1 MLGLRER
8 MEENGSAP
16 GSGEVKRSA
25 AAAADPEVVDR
36 PLRRRFAPSYKL
48 RIVEEA
54 DRCTEPGEVGRLLR
68 REGLYSSHLT
78 TWRKAAHTGSLKA
91 LSKKRGRKPER
102 NPLEEKVRK
111 LERENARLE
120 KKLEKA
126 HLIIDV
132 QGKSCRAAGI
142 EPRGRDE
149 LMKAAEELAKH
160 VGVKPACDALSVA
173 RATFYRRRR
182 PSTGHQ
188 QPRPTPARALSEKE
202 RDEVFGTLCSERF
215 VDRSPA
221 EVVATLLD
229 EDVYLCSERTMYR
242 VLASEVPVQER
253 RAQRSHPE
261 YQKPELM
268 ATGSNQVWSWDITRL
283 LGPKKWSYFYLYVI
297 LDIYSRYVVGWMVAD
312 RENSALAGRLIQ
324 QSCLKH
330 GVQPQ
335 VLILHSDRGAPMISQ
350 CTAQLLADLGVTR
363 SLSRPQVSDDNPF
376 SEAQFKTLKYHPSF
390 PGRFEDQGQAKT
402 FCRSFFRWYN
412 AEHRH
417 GGISMLTPEQV
428 HFGHADQVIA
438 RREAVLSEAW
448 AAHPDRFVSGQPK
461 PKPLPEAVW
470 INPPILSLTTQD
482 IAL

>member
-1 MLGLRER
+1 
-8 MEENGSAP
+8 MEENGIAP
-16 GSGEVKRSA
+16 LTWEGKRSA
-25 AAAADPEVVDR
+25 AAAPDAEVADKPT
-36 PLRRRFAPSYKL
+36 RRRFSPSYKL
-48 RIVEEA
+48 RVVEEA

-78 TWRKAAHTGSLKA
+78 TWRKAVRSGSLRA
-91 LSKKRGRKPER
+91 LSKRRGRKPSER
-102 NPLEEKVRK
+102 NPLEGKVRK
-111 LERENARLE
+111 LERGEHSPGAGTRQG
-120 KKLEKA
+120 A
-126 HLIIDV
+126 PDHRRP
-132 QGKSCRAAGI
+132 GKSCRAAGI

-149 LMKAAEELAKH
+149 LVKAVEALATY
-160 VGVKPACDALSVA
+160 VGVKPACDALRVA

-182 PSTGHQ
+182 PSAGHQ

-202 RDEVFGTLCSERF
+202 RDRVFDTLCSERF

-242 VLASEVPVQER
+242 VLASQVPVRER

-268 ATGSNQVWSWDITRL
+268 ATGPGQVWSWDITRL
-283 LGPKKWSYFYLYVI
+283 LGPRKWSYFYLYVI
-297 LDIYSRYVVGWMVAD
+297 MDIFSRYIVGWMVAD
-312 RENSALAGRLIQ
+312 RESSALAGRLIQ

-330 GVQPQ
+330 GVQPR
-335 VLILHSDRGAPMISQ
+335 VLTLHSDRGAPMTSQ

-428 HFGHADQVIA
+428 HFGNADQVIA
-438 RREAVLSEAW
+438 GREAVLREAW
-448 AAHPDRFVSGQPK
+448 AAHPDRFVSGEPK

-470 INPPILSLTTQD
+470 INPPTPSLTTQE

>member
-1 MLGLRER
+1 
-8 MEENGSAP
+8 
-16 GSGEVKRSA
+16 
-25 AAAADPEVVDR
+25 
-36 PLRRRFAPSYKL
+36 
-48 RIVEEA
+48 
-54 DRCTEPGEVGRLLR
+54 
-68 REGLYSSHLT
+68 
-78 TWRKAAHTGSLKA
+78 
-91 LSKKRGRKPER
+91 
-102 NPLEEKVRK
+102 
-111 LERENARLE
+111 
-120 KKLEKA
+120 
-126 HLIIDV
+126 
-132 QGKSCRAAGI
+132 
-142 EPRGRDE
+142 
-149 LMKAAEELAKH
+149 MKAAEALATY
-160 VGVKPACDALSVA
+160 VGVKPACDALRVA

-202 RDEVFGTLCSERF
+202 RDKVFDTLCSERF

-242 VLASEVPVQER
+242 VLASQVPVRER

-268 ATGSNQVWSWDITRL
+268 ATDPGQVWSWDITRL
-283 LGPKKWSYFYLYVI
+283 LGPRKWSYFYLYVI
-297 LDIYSRYVVGWMVAD
+297 MDIFSRYIVGWMVAD
-312 RENSALAGRLIQ
+312 RESSALAGRLIQ

-335 VLILHSDRGAPMISQ
+335 VLTLHSDRGAPMTSQ

-428 HFGHADQVIA
+428 HFGNADQVIA
-438 RREAVLSEAW
+438 GREAVLREAW
-448 AAHPDRFVSGQPK
+448 AAHPDRFVSGEPK

-470 INPPILSLTTQD
+470 INPPTPSLHDTGDCSLINSQECLTGVDRLRTDRRPTAQVPGLQASKSVGAGGGAEAGIRSRRPERRGPSRPSAGLESFTEHPGIPLNRD
-482 IAL
+482 RRAHRDRPEVSDPLRRPPTVGPGGCSSRFRCPARAG